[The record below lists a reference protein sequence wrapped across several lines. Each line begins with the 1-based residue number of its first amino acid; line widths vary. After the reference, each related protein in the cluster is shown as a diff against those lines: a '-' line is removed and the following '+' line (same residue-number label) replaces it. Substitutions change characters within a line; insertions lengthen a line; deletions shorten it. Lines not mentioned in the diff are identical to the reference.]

1 MSEIIKI
8 QKELFFKSVTRSK
21 KGIILCTDPNVSKAD
36 VDRVAKIRANKGNN
50 KGDKTLMFGKKKAQ
64 GYSALPSFGVN
75 YFLGLDVSDHTAK
88 ELPSVGDAFTLDVF
102 VEQKEDG
109 TEVPAKPVVST
120 RTKQVLSNTYW
131 AYLPA

>member
-8 QKELFFKSVTRSK
+8 QKELFFKSVTKTK
-21 KGIILCTDPNVSKAD
+21 KGIILCTDPNVSQAD

-50 KGDKTLMFGKKKAQ
+50 KGDATLMFGTKKAQ

-75 YFLGLDVSDHTAK
+75 YFLGLDVSGHTAK

-131 AYLPA
+131 AYLPK